1 MDFSKLPEVTYCR
14 FNKGH
19 YLVKQGELPEYVY
32 SIISGSLKR
41 VMVND
46 KGDEMI
52 MERFGRGDLVC
63 IIMVIA
69 NAPGASNIIVEKEVY
84 CYKIPKNVF
93 LNEMNTN
100 IELMRHVL
108 DKLIDMHM
116 KLRVLYRNRQE
127 GRTPNYLCSFILKNA
142 QEKNG
147 QFILDKVFT
156 NAEIGRLLGIHRVTA
171 ARIIN
176 KLIHNQVLSRTPQ
189 GLVLLDIDELTMYA
203 HSDKFL
209 SY

>member
-1 MDFSKLPEVTYCR
+1 MDFSKIPEATYGR
-14 FNKGH
+14 FKKGH
-19 YLVKQGELPEYVY
+19 YLVKQGEVPEYVY
-32 SIISGSLKR
+32 AIVSGRLKR
-41 VMVND
+41 VMIND

-63 IIMVIA
+63 IVMVCA
-69 NAPGASNIIVEKEVY
+69 NAPSASNIIVEKEVY
-84 CYKIPKNVF
+84 CYKIPKDIF

-100 IELMRHVL
+100 IELMRKVL
-108 DKLIDMHM
+108 DKVINMHLQ
-116 KLRVLYRNRQE
+116 LRGLYRYRQE
-127 GRTPNYLCSFILKNA
+127 GHTPNYLCSFLLKNA

-147 QFILDKVFT
+147 RLILDKTFT

-176 KLIHNQVLSRTPQ
+176 KLKHEQVISRTPE
-189 GLVLLDIDELTMYA
+189 GLVLLDIEELKQYA
-203 HSDKFL
+203 QNKKFL